1 MSKRQ
6 DGAQA
11 GGMLAGG
18 GLVFPRL
25 LIVGLIRLYQRWIS
39 PMTPPACRY
48 IPTCSQY
55 AVEAVAKYGVL
66 RGGWLA
72 VRRVGRCHPL
82 HPGGY
87 DPVP

>member
-1 MSKRQ
+1 
-6 DGAQA
+6 
-11 GGMLAGG
+11 MLAGG

-25 LIVGLIRLYQRWIS
+25 LLVGLIRLYQRWIS